1 MQDDLRKWEKKAL
14 SKGAN
19 APFESEFIP
28 DSMRADILASLA
40 LAETEEEV
48 RAAFAAPFRQEAER
62 WSWDYP

>member
-14 SKGAN
+14 SKGVS

-48 RAAFAAPFRQEAER
+48 RAAFAAPFCQQATGWNR
-62 WSWDYP
+62 YP